1 MPAKKKILLVED
13 DHNFGLILRDYLTL
27 HSYEITLAKNG
38 IEGLEKFKK
47 HKYDLCILDVM
58 MPFKD
63 GFSLA
68 TDIRSINEEIPIIF
82 LTAKSLKEDV
92 IKGFKIGADDYLI
105 KPFDSEILLFKIKSI
120 FKRKMNVNKES
131 ADKIDYVFSS
141 YRYNS
146 KFRELQYKSDS
157 PITLSPKEGKLLT
170 LLLDNIND
178 LTTREEA
185 LIKIWNDD
193 NYFTSRSMDVYV
205 TKIRKYLSKDSKIKI
220 ENIHGKGS
228 SSQYN
233 LGSWMIF

>member
-220 ENIHGKGS
+220 ENIHGKGFKFS
-228 SSQYN
+228 V
-233 LGSWMIF
+233 

>member
-13 DHNFGLILRDYLTL
+13 DNNFGSILRDYLTL
-27 HSYEITLAKNG
+27 HSYETTLAKNG
-38 IEGLEKFKK
+38 IEGLEKFRKYN
-47 HKYDLCILDVM
+47 YDLCILDVM

-68 TDIRSINEEIPIIF
+68 SDIRSINEEVPLIF

-120 FKRKMNVNKES
+120 FKRKISLKKATDNKV
-131 ADKIDYVFSS
+131 DYIFSS
-141 YRYNS
+141 FIYNS
-146 KFRELQYKSDS
+146 KFRELQFKNDK
-157 PITLSPKEGKLLT
+157 PVTLSPKEGKLLT
-170 LLLDNIND
+170 LLLDNMND

-185 LIKIWNDD
+185 LVKIWNDD

-205 TKIRKYLSKDSKIKI
+205 TKIRKYLSKDPKIKI
-220 ENIHGKGS
+220 ENIHGKGFKFS
-228 SSQYN
+228 
-233 LGSWMIF
+233 I

>member
-13 DHNFGLILRDYLTL
+13 DNNFGLILRDYLTL
-27 HSYEITLAKNG
+27 HSYETTLAKNG

-47 HKYDLCILDVM
+47 YNYDLCILDVM

-68 TDIRSINEEIPIIF
+68 SDIRLINEEVPLIF

-120 FKRKMNVNKES
+120 FKRKISLKKATENKV
-131 ADKIDYVFSS
+131 DYIFSS
-141 YRYNS
+141 FRYNS
-146 KFRELQYKSDS
+146 KFRELQFKNDK
-157 PITLSPKEGKLLT
+157 PFTLSPKEGKLLT

-185 LIKIWNDD
+185 LVKIWNDD

-205 TKIRKYLSKDSKIKI
+205 TKIRKYLSKDPKIKI
-220 ENIHGKGS
+220 ENIHGKGFKFS
-228 SSQYN
+228 
-233 LGSWMIF
+233 I

>member
-1 MPAKKKILLVED
+1 MPSKKKILLVED
-13 DHNFGLILRDYLTL
+13 DNNFGSILRDYLIL
-27 HSYEITLAKNG
+27 HSYQTTLAKNG
-38 IEGLEKFKK
+38 IEGLEKFRK
-47 HKYDLCILDVM
+47 HNYDLCILDVM

-68 TDIRSINEEIPIIF
+68 SDIRSINDEVPLIF

-120 FKRKMNVNKES
+120 FKRKISLKKVSDAKV
-131 ADKIDYVFSS
+131 DYIFSS
-141 YRYNS
+141 FRYNS
-146 KFRELQYKSDS
+146 KFRELQFKNDK

-185 LIKIWNDD
+185 LVKIWNDD

-205 TKIRKYLSKDSKIKI
+205 TKIRKYLSKDPKIKI
-220 ENIHGKGS
+220 ENIHGKGFKFS
-228 SSQYN
+228 
-233 LGSWMIF
+233 I

>member
-1 MPAKKKILLVED
+1 MPSKKKILLVED
-13 DHNFGLILRDYLTL
+13 DNNFGSILRDYLTL
-27 HSYEITLAKNG
+27 HSYETTLAKNG
-38 IEGLEKFKK
+38 IEGLEKFRK
-47 HKYDLCILDVM
+47 HNYDLCILDVM

-68 TDIRSINEEIPIIF
+68 SDIRSINDEVPLIF

-120 FKRKMNVNKES
+120 FKRKISLKKVSDIKV
-131 ADKIDYVFSS
+131 DYIFSS
-141 YRYNS
+141 FRYNS
-146 KFRELQYKSDS
+146 KFRELQFKNDK

-185 LIKIWNDD
+185 LVKIWNDD

-205 TKIRKYLSKDSKIKI
+205 TKIRKYLSKDPKIKI
-220 ENIHGKGS
+220 ENIHGKGFKFS
-228 SSQYN
+228 
-233 LGSWMIF
+233 I

>member
-13 DHNFGLILRDYLTL
+13 DNNFGSILRDYLTL
-27 HSYEITLAKNG
+27 HSYETTLAKNG
-38 IEGLEKFKK
+38 IEGLEKFRKYN
-47 HKYDLCILDVM
+47 YDLCILDVM

-68 TDIRSINEEIPIIF
+68 SDIRSINDEVPLIF

-120 FKRKMNVNKES
+120 FKRKISLKKATDNKV
-131 ADKIDYVFSS
+131 DYIFSS
-141 YRYNS
+141 FRYNS
-146 KFRELQYKSDS
+146 KFRELQFKNDK
-157 PITLSPKEGKLLT
+157 PVTLSPKEGKLLT
-170 LLLDNIND
+170 LLLDNMND

-185 LIKIWNDD
+185 LVKIWNDD

-205 TKIRKYLSKDSKIKI
+205 TKIRKYLSKDPKIKI
-220 ENIHGKGS
+220 ENIHGKGFKFS
-228 SSQYN
+228 
-233 LGSWMIF
+233 I

>member
-1 MPAKKKILLVED
+1 MSVKKKILLVED
-13 DHNFGLILRDYLTL
+13 DHNFGSILRDYLLL
-27 HSYEITLAKNG
+27 HSYETTLAKNG

-47 HKYDLCILDVM
+47 HSYDLCILDVM

-68 TDIRSINEEIPIIF
+68 SDIRSINKEIPVVF

-220 ENIHGKGS
+220 ENIHGKGFKFS
-228 SSQYN
+228 V
-233 LGSWMIF
+233 

>member
-13 DHNFGLILRDYLTL
+13 DNNFGSILRDYLIL
-27 HSYEITLAKNG
+27 HSYETTLAKNG
-38 IEGLEKFKK
+38 IEGLEKFRK
-47 HKYDLCILDVM
+47 HNYDLCILDVM

-68 TDIRSINEEIPIIF
+68 SDIRSINDEVPLIF

-120 FKRKMNVNKES
+120 FKRKISLKKATDNKV
-131 ADKIDYVFSS
+131 DYIFSS
-141 YRYNS
+141 FRYNS
-146 KFRELQYKSDS
+146 KFRELQFKNDK
-157 PITLSPKEGKLLT
+157 PVTLSPKEGKLLT
-170 LLLDNIND
+170 LLLDNMND

-185 LIKIWNDD
+185 LVKIWNDD

-205 TKIRKYLSKDSKIKI
+205 TKIRKYLSKDPKIKI
-220 ENIHGKGS
+220 ENIHGKGFRFS
-228 SSQYN
+228 V
-233 LGSWMIF
+233 

>member
-1 MPAKKKILLVED
+1 MAEKKKILIVED
-13 DHNFGLILRDYLTL
+13 DPNFGSILKDYLRL
-27 HSYEITLAKNG
+27 HSYDVTLAKNG

-47 HKYDLCILDVM
+47 ISYDLCILDVM

-68 TDIRSINEEIPIIF
+68 TDIRSANEEIPLIF

-105 KPFDSEILLFKIKSI
+105 KPFDSEILLLKIKSL
-120 FKRKMNVNKES
+120 FKRKLSSNKNNI
-131 ADKIDYVFSS
+131 DKLEYEFAS
-141 YRYNS
+141 YKYNS
-146 KFRELQYKSDS
+146 KFRELSYKNDKS
-157 PITLSPKEGKLLT
+157 IKLSPKEGKLLS
-170 LLLDNIND
+170 LLLNNIND

-205 TKIRKYLSKDSKIKI
+205 TKIRKYLSKDSRIKI
-220 ENIHGKGS
+220 ENIHGKGFKFS
-228 SSQYN
+228 
-233 LGSWMIF
+233 ID

>member
-1 MPAKKKILLVED
+1 MPTKKKILLVED
-13 DHNFGLILRDYLTL
+13 DHNFGSILKDYLSL
-27 HSYEITLAKNG
+27 HSYETTLAKNG

-47 HKYDLCILDVM
+47 QSYDLCILDVM

-68 TDIRSINEEIPIIF
+68 TDIRSINDDVPLIF

-120 FKRKMNVNKES
+120 FKRKISLKKATDNKV
-131 ADKIDYVFSS
+131 DYIFSS
-141 YRYNS
+141 FRYNS
-146 KFRELQYKSDS
+146 KFRELQFKNDK
-157 PITLSPKEGKLLT
+157 PVTLSPKEGKLLT
-170 LLLDNIND
+170 LLLDNMND

-185 LIKIWNDD
+185 LVKIWNDD

-205 TKIRKYLSKDSKIKI
+205 TKIRKYLSKDPKIKI
-220 ENIHGKGS
+220 ENIHGKGFKFS
-228 SSQYN
+228 
-233 LGSWMIF
+233 I

>member
-13 DHNFGLILRDYLTL
+13 DNNFGLILRDYLTL
-27 HSYEITLAKNG
+27 HSYETTLAKNG

-47 HKYDLCILDVM
+47 YKYDLCILDVM

-68 TDIRSINEEIPIIF
+68 SDIRSINEEIPIVF

-120 FKRKMNVNKES
+120 FKRKVSVNKES
-131 ADKIDYVFSS
+131 SDKIDYVFSS

-146 KFRELQYKSDS
+146 KFRELHYKSES

-220 ENIHGKGS
+220 ENIHGKGFKFS
-228 SSQYN
+228 V
-233 LGSWMIF
+233 

>member
-68 TDIRSINEEIPIIF
+68 TDIRSINEEIPVIF

-120 FKRKMNVNKES
+120 FRRKMNVNKES

-220 ENIHGKGS
+220 ENIHGKGFKFS
-228 SSQYN
+228 V
-233 LGSWMIF
+233 

>member
-1 MPAKKKILLVED
+1 
-13 DHNFGLILRDYLTL
+13 
-27 HSYEITLAKNG
+27 
-38 IEGLEKFKK
+38 
-47 HKYDLCILDVM
+47 
-58 MPFKD
+58 
-63 GFSLA
+63 
-68 TDIRSINEEIPIIF
+68 
-82 LTAKSLKEDV
+82 
-92 IKGFKIGADDYLI
+92 
-105 KPFDSEILLFKIKSI
+105 
-120 FKRKMNVNKES
+120 MNVNKES

-220 ENIHGKGS
+220 ENIHGKGFKFS
-228 SSQYN
+228 V
-233 LGSWMIF
+233 

>member
-1 MPAKKKILLVED
+1 MPSKKKILLVED
-13 DHNFGLILRDYLTL
+13 DNNFGSILRDYLIL
-27 HSYEITLAKNG
+27 HSYETTLAKNG
-38 IEGLEKFKK
+38 IEGLEKFRK
-47 HKYDLCILDVM
+47 HNYDLCILDVM

-68 TDIRSINEEIPIIF
+68 SDIRSINDEVPLIF

-120 FKRKMNVNKES
+120 FKRKISLKKATDNKV
-131 ADKIDYVFSS
+131 DYIFSS
-141 YRYNS
+141 FRYNS
-146 KFRELQYKSDS
+146 KFRELQFKNDK

-185 LIKIWNDD
+185 LVKIWNDD

-205 TKIRKYLSKDSKIKI
+205 TKIRKYLSKDPKIKI
-220 ENIHGKGS
+220 ENIHGKGFKFS
-228 SSQYN
+228 
-233 LGSWMIF
+233 I